1 MACNEFNPGCL
12 VGEAA
17 GGLSSAAAGA
27 ASGTA
32 QSLVGTVLDGL
43 WPAVSNAVAYVV
55 TTTSTWWVGR
65 PSGLGD
71 GQGQMI
77 DQIRGYVYPLVVM
90 VLVGGLMVQG
100 IRLTIQ
106 RPGDPMVR
114 VARGLATFLRQGL
127 TVSQHAAARCC
138 PISLKLLLS
147 Q

>member
-1 MACNEFNPGCL
+1 MTCVIFNPTCAIGTA
-12 VGEAA
+12 VGGVAS
-17 GGLSSAAAGA
+17 GAAGA

-32 QSLVGTVLDGL
+32 KSVVGTVLDGL
-43 WPAVSNAVAYVV
+43 WPAVSNAVAWVV

-71 GQGQMI
+71 GQGQVI
-77 DQIRGYVYPLVVM
+77 DQIRGYVYPLVAM

-100 IRLTIQ
+100 IRLAIQ
-106 RPGDPMVR
+106 RRGDPMVR